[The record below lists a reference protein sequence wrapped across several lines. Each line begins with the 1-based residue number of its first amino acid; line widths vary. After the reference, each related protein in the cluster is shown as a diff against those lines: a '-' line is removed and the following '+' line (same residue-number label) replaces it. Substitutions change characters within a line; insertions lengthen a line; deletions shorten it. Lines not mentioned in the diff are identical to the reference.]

1 MEQRIVWAFPGSTWL
16 FASSLFLPSASLK
29 RFWFF
34 LWIGY
39 FLFLSGLSS
48 PLYSWG
54 IREAR
59 EPEIEGVSP
68 LSDTPLP
75 KDPLLLQGTLSN
87 GLSYYIRRNIR
98 PENRAELRLVVKAGS
113 VLEEEDQQG
122 LAHFVE
128 HMAFNGTA
136 RFPKNSLVNWLESIG
151 MRFGPETNAY
161 TSFDETVYQL
171 EVPLDKPEILDTALD
186 ILADW
191 ASQIAFEPEDI
202 EKERGVI
209 LEEWRLGRG
218 ASSRVRD
225 KQYPLLWKGSRYAER
240 LPIGKPEVIRQA
252 PPERLRRFYTFWYRP
267 ELMAIVAV
275 GDFHPA
281 EVERRIREKF
291 SWLGTDFRAEA
302 SSASRGAAAS
312 ATPSVISATS
322 SRAAQHRPLPV
333 FPVPEHPDTLISIAT
348 DPELPYSSVGI
359 YLKRDPTVP
368 VTFAQYRT
376 ELGRELF
383 FSILNTRFSD
393 ISRKPGSPFLFAGGG
408 QAHPIRPKE
417 LLYVSASAEER
428 GIKRALEGILTE
440 LRRIQLYGV
449 NTQEVERAKADIQR
463 QAEQRAKEQHTL
475 SSASFV
481 RSYVN
486 AYLKGTPTMGPEYA
500 FRVIRHLLKDIHP
513 EEVAQWANPFLEPAN
528 RVLLVS
534 APEKEAPHLPS
545 EAELRA
551 LLSELAQAT
560 PPSYQEE
567 PSITSLLEA
576 GTLKGE
582 GRIERSRGNVV
593 DRYGAIEWKL
603 ENGARVVLKPT
614 EFKADEIL
622 FSAFSLGGTSLAE
635 DEDFL
640 SASFAPDLIEQS
652 GLGNYSRTQIE
663 KYLSGKLLSLSPSID
678 EVALRFNGS
687 SSRKDLETF
696 FQLLYL
702 YFTSPRY
709 DEEAIS
715 RYLDQVRS
723 SLRKQ
728 ENSPEE
734 RYAQMIQE
742 TLKDAHLRSLPLTAE
757 KLSQVDPKRAYA
769 FYKAHVSRPDTFTF
783 VFVGSVRPEEL
794 EPYLKRYLSAIPAA
808 QPASPSP
815 GSAPGKGNLHD
826 LWDSAAQP
834 AFRTVAE
841 RVGTLIDRGVRFRTE
856 PIKKTLKAGKEP
868 KSLVTLYFTGSWDWS
883 LKEMSYLNLLEDYLD
898 IRLREVIREDK
909 GGTYGVNVSITPRR
923 APVPEYSIEISFGTD
938 PSRVSELLGLLQE
951 ELSKLKSVPP
961 LETDVAKVR
970 EQRLRLVERGRKE
983 NGFYRYFL
991 TQELYYQE
999 VDRVQG
1005 RIEEGMHMQRTNRSI
1020 QALTG
1025 ELTGHEERRADTT
1038 GNTKGSVLSPISGT
1052 LFDLWEETAR
1062 SLTPQILQDRIR
1074 RYFDESRMLQFTL
1087 EPEDS

>member
-1 MEQRIVWAFPGSTWL
+1 MLWAGF
-16 FASSLFLPSASLK
+16 
-29 RFWFF
+29 
-34 LWIGY
+34 
-39 FLFLSGLSS
+39 FLFLIGFSS

-54 IREAR
+54 IREVR

-75 KDPLLLQGTLSN
+75 EDPLLLQGKLPN
-87 GLSYYIRRNIR
+87 GLSYYIRRNAR
-98 PENRAELRLVVKAGS
+98 PENRAELRLAVKAGS

-186 ILADW
+186 ILVDW
-191 ASQIAFEPEDI
+191 ARAITFAPEEI

-209 LEEWRLGRG
+209 LEEWRLGRE

-225 KQYPLLWKGSRYAER
+225 TQYPLLWKGSRYAER
-240 LPIGKPEVIRQA
+240 LPIGKPEVIRNA
-252 PPERLRRFYTFWYRP
+252 PPERLQRFYTDWYRP
-267 ELMAIVAV
+267 EWMAIVAV

-291 SWLGTDFRAEA
+291 SWE
-302 SSASRGAAAS
+302 SSSQPKS
-312 ATPSVISATS
+312 
-322 SRAAQHRPLPV
+322 LPV
-333 FPVPEHPDTLISIAT
+333 FPVPDHGATLISIAT

-359 YLKRDPTVP
+359 YLKQDPRVP
-368 VTFAQYRT
+368 ETFAQYRN
-376 ELGRELF
+376 ELVGELF

-393 ISRKPGSPFLFAGGG
+393 ISRKQGSPFLFAGAGK
-408 QAHPIRPKE
+408 AHPIRPKQ
-417 LLYVSASAEER
+417 LLYVSASAEEG
-428 GIKRALEGILTE
+428 GIKRALEGILAE

-449 NTQEVERAKADIQR
+449 STQEVERAKADIQR

-481 RSYVN
+481 RSYVE

-500 FRVIRHLLKDIHP
+500 FRVIRHLLKDIQP
-513 EEVAQWANPFLEPAN
+513 TEVAQWAKPFLEPAN

-534 APEKEAPHLPS
+534 APEKEAPHLPA
-545 EAELRA
+545 EEELRA
-551 LLSELAQAT
+551 LLAEAARAT
-560 PPSYQEE
+560 PASYQEE
-567 PSITSLLEA
+567 PAITSLIEA

-582 GRIERSRGNVV
+582 GKLERTGGNVA

-640 SASFAPDLIEQS
+640 SATFAPDIVEQS
-652 GLGNYSRTQIE
+652 GLLNYSSTQIE
-663 KYLSGKLLSLSPSID
+663 KYLSGKLISLSPSID

-687 SSRKDLETF
+687 ASRKDLDTF

-702 YFTSPRY
+702 YLTSPRY
-709 DEEAIS
+709 DEEAVQ
-715 RYLDQVRS
+715 RYLDQVRT

-734 RYAQMIQE
+734 RYAWMIQE
-742 TLKDAHLRSLPLTAE
+742 TLKGGHPRSLPLNSE
-757 KLSQVDPKRAYA
+757 RLSRVDPKKAYA
-769 FYKAHVSRPDTFTF
+769 FYRAHVSRPDTFTF
-783 VFVGSVRPEEL
+783 VFVGSVKPEEL
-794 EPYLKRYLSAIPAA
+794 EPYLRRYLAAIPVLQAPEKTADDRISLKPPSSTRAPKAPEKPAADREKDTGPAA
-808 QPASPSP
+808 QTPY
-815 GSAPGKGNLHD
+815 
-826 LWDSAAQP
+826 
-834 AFRTVAE
+834 RTVAE
-841 RVGTLIDRGVRFRTE
+841 RVGAPIDRGVRFRTE
-856 PIKKTLKAGKEP
+856 PIQKTLKAGKEP

-898 IRLREVIREDK
+898 IRLREVIREEK

-938 PSRVSELLGLLQE
+938 PTRVGELLGILQE
-951 ELSKLKSVPP
+951 ELARLKRTPP
-961 LETDVAKVR
+961 LETEVAKVR

-999 VDRVQG
+999 VDRVLG
-1005 RIEEGMHMQRTNRSI
+1005 RTSKREGGNGQSS
-1020 QALTG
+1020 
-1025 ELTGHEERRADTT
+1025 GH
-1038 GNTKGSVLSPISGT
+1038 SPLPGT

-1062 SLTPQILQDRIR
+1062 SVTPQILQERIR

-1087 EPEDS
+1087 EPEIPAKRQEVRPIRP

>member
-1 MEQRIVWAFPGSTWL
+1 MLWAGF
-16 FASSLFLPSASLK
+16 
-29 RFWFF
+29 
-34 LWIGY
+34 
-39 FLFLSGLSS
+39 FLFLIGFAS

-54 IREAR
+54 IREVR
-59 EPEIEGVSP
+59 EPQIERIDP
-68 LSDTPLP
+68 RSDTPLP
-75 KDPLLLQGTLSN
+75 KDPLLLQGTLPN

-113 VLEEEDQQG
+113 VLEEDDQQG

-186 ILADW
+186 ILVDW
-191 ASQIAFEPEDI
+191 ARAITFAPEDI

-240 LPIGKPEVIRQA
+240 LPIGKPEVIRNA
-252 PPERLRRFYTFWYRP
+252 PPEGLRRFYTDWYRP

-281 EVERRIREKF
+281 EVEHQIREKF
-291 SWLGTDFRAEA
+291 SWK
-302 SSASRGAAAS
+302 SSS
-312 ATPSVISATS
+312 PPK
-322 SRAAQHRPLPV
+322 PLPV
-333 FPVPEHPDTLISIAT
+333 FPVPEHPDTLISIVT
-348 DPELPYSSVGI
+348 DPELPYSSVVI
-359 YLKRDPTVP
+359 HLKQDPTVP
-368 VTFAQYRT
+368 ETFAQYRN
-376 ELGRELF
+376 ELVRELF

-393 ISRKPGSPFLFAGGG
+393 ISRKPGSPFLFAGAG
-408 QAHPIRPKE
+408 QAHPIRPKQ
-417 LLYVSASAEER
+417 LLYVSASAEEG
-428 GIKRALEGILTE
+428 GITRALEGLLTE

-449 NTQEVERAKADIQR
+449 SPQEVERAKADIQR
-463 QAEQRAKEQHTL
+463 QAEQRAKEQQTL
-475 SSASFV
+475 SSSSFV

-486 AYLKGTPTMGPEYA
+486 AFLKGSPTMGPEYA
-500 FRVIRHLLKDIHP
+500 FRVIRHLLKDIQP
-513 EEVAQWANPFLEPAN
+513 AEVAHWAEHFLKPAN
-528 RVLLVS
+528 RVILVS
-534 APEKEAPHLPS
+534 APEKETPHLPS
-545 EAELRA
+545 EAELQA
-551 LLSELAQAT
+551 LLAELAQAT
-560 PPSYQEE
+560 PPSYQQE
-567 PSITSLLEA
+567 PSITSLLEPD
-576 GTLKGE
+576 TRKGE
-582 GRIERSRGNVV
+582 GKLERTGGAVA

-640 SASFAPDLIEQS
+640 SASFAADIVEQS
-652 GLGNYSRTQIE
+652 GLGDYTSTQIE
-663 KYLSGKLLSLSPSID
+663 KYLSGKLLSLAPSID

-709 DEEAIS
+709 DEEAVA
-715 RYLDQVRS
+715 RYLDQVRT

-728 ENSPEE
+728 ENSPEK

-742 TLKDAHLRSLPLTAE
+742 TLKSGHPRSLPLTAE
-757 KLSQVDPKRAYA
+757 RLSQVNPQKAYA

-794 EPYLKRYLSAIPAA
+794 EPYLKRYLAVIPAT

-815 GSAPGKGNLHD
+815 GSAPGKRNLHD

-834 AFRTVAE
+834 AFRTVTE

-856 PIKKTLKAGKEP
+856 PIQKTFKAGKEP
-868 KSLVTLYFTGSWDWS
+868 KSLVTLYFTGSWGWS
-883 LKEMSYLNLLEDYLD
+883 LREMSYLNLLEDYLD
-898 IRLREVIREDK
+898 IRLREVIREEK
-909 GGTYGVNVSITPRR
+909 RGTYGVNVSITPRR

-938 PSRVSELLGLLQE
+938 PSRVDELLGLLQE
-951 ELSKLKSVPP
+951 ELSKLKHTPP

-1005 RIEEGMHMQRTNRSI
+1005 KIEEGMQRTTSSI

-1025 ELTGHEERRADTT
+1025 VLTGHEEGRAETT
-1038 GNTKGSVLSPISGT
+1038 GNTKGPVLSPISGT

-1062 SLTPQILQDRIR
+1062 SVTPQILQERIQ

-1087 EPEDS
+1087 EPEIPAKRQEVHPSRP